1 MMAVYMIWWKCVWY
15 TGGVY
20 DIMLLCYDGGVW
32 WLSKSLIFDNDIQC
46 GKFKT
51 EIINSVLLGGKQKH
65 TRLSLAWK

>member
-1 MMAVYMIWWKCVWY
+1 MILWY
-15 TGGVY
+15 C
-20 DIMLLCYDGGVW
+20 ICYDGGVW

-46 GKFKT
+46 GEFKT